1 MHPRRLRA
9 GLLCG
14 VLAASLLAL
23 GLLAGGPPASADT
36 LPRRIVNGWL
46 PYWSMPNALTSVT
59 QSADL
64 WAEGSPLW
72 YQVTGA
78 TAIARHAGAGDPTVV
93 DALRSR
99 GIKVVPAVAESL
111 NAASMAALLSDPAQ
125 RAAHVQ
131 TLVGL
136 VTANGYDGI
145 DLDYESM
152 NFGGTSTDKAAV
164 RSGFVTLV
172 GELAT
177 ALHAQG
183 RLLSVSVGP
192 RTSADDPNWSVH
204 DYAGLAPSVD
214 RFRVMTYNYHW
225 GGGPPG
231 AIAPVWWVDKVLTYT
246 VTAVP
251 VSKIELGAP
260 LYGYDWPADPTQPD
274 GYGTA
279 TGRTYAQTE
288 ALRIQYGATRQWS
301 SVDAMGRPTAAPWFT
316 YTTPAG
322 VRHVV
327 WYNDAD
333 ATRSKMTFIEKYR
346 LRGLVFWS
354 AGYEDARQWSALREY
369 AIQKSTTLAA
379 RAPAS
384 VTYGTRITVSGRL
397 ATTSGAAIPG
407 QRVVLQW
414 RAAGSTTWRSIAT
427 ATTSSTGTV
436 AFGSTP
442 GTNGAYRLVA
452 PASWSYLSSTSPAVT
467 TLVRWRVSAAFADA
481 TVSRGTTVRL
491 RGSVAPLRVGTAV
504 RRQRYANGSWVT
516 VASTTLRS
524 DGTYTFSFA
533 WSTAGTYVYRV
544 VVPGTALNATGYS
557 QTLKLYVS

>member
-1 MHPRRLRA
+1 MHPRRLRTA
-9 GLLCG
+9 LLCC

-23 GLLAGGPPASADT
+23 GLLAGGPTANADSS
-36 LPRRIVNGWL
+36 PRRIVNGWL
-46 PYWSMPNALTSVT
+46 PYWSMPNALTSVS

-64 WAEGSPLW
+64 WAEGSPVW

-78 TAIARHAGAGDPTVV
+78 TAIVPHTGAGDVTVV

-99 GIKVVPAVAESL
+99 GIKVVPTVAESL
-111 NAASMAALLSDPAQ
+111 NAAGMAALLSDPVQ
-125 RAAHVQ
+125 RAAHVRA
-131 TLVGL
+131 LVGL

-152 NFGGTSTDKAAV
+152 NFGGTSADKAAV
-164 RSGFVTLV
+164 RGGFVTLV
-172 GELAT
+172 GELGA

-192 RTSADDPNWSVH
+192 RTRADDPNWSVH

-214 RFRVMTYNYHW
+214 RFRVMAYNYHW

-231 AIAPVWWVDKVLTYT
+231 AIAPVWWVDKVIGYA

-251 VSKIELGAP
+251 ASKIEVGAP

-279 TGRTYAQTE
+279 TGRTYAQAE

-301 SVDAMGRPTAAPWFT
+301 SVDELGRPTAAPWFT

-322 VRHVV
+322 VRHVL

-333 ATRSKMTFIEKYR
+333 ATRAKMTFIEKYR

-354 AGYEDARQWSALREY
+354 AGYEDARQWSVLRDY
-369 AIQKSTTLAA
+369 ATQKSTTLAV
-379 RAPAS
+379 RAPAV

-397 ATTSGAAIPG
+397 ATTSGAPVPG
-407 QRVVLQW
+407 QKILLQW
-414 RAAGSTTWRSIAT
+414 RAAGSTTWQTRAT
-427 ATTSSTGTV
+427 ATTSATGTV

-452 PASWSYLSSTSPAVT
+452 PASWSYLPSTSPAVT
-467 TLVRWRVSAAFADA
+467 TLVRWRVSAAFDDA
-481 TVSRGTTVRL
+481 TVTRGTTVRL
-491 RGSVAPLRVGTAV
+491 RGGVAPLRPGTAV

-516 VASTTLRS
+516 VGSTTVRS
-524 DGTYTFSFA
+524 DGTYAFSFT

-544 VVPGTALNATGYS
+544 VVPGTALNATSYS